1 MKKHLLRLSLL
12 SALASSSAM
21 AAGPVANIQVSGDIK
36 PPTCTVNGATQGD
49 VIFDHGVI
57 SPSMVPLSSVYLY
70 PYNTTLQDITVT
82 CDAQTYLTFK
92 PTDTYESVNTAQLVF
107 PGSTQGQVRNDIFFR
122 LVSASDPTTAIGGT
136 VFTVTKS
143 SVDGNT
149 TVISRANDGIY
160 VTGSLTG
167 LNQVLIKQATM
178 TWTKNNEN
186 NKAPEDLPLI
196 SGEIFSM
203 TLQNSFQD
211 NDTNPYKTFITS
223 QNALA
228 ASGISISDG
237 LDFMGE
243 AVLTFNFG
251 V

>member
-36 PPTCTVNGATQGD
+36 PPTCTVNGATQSD

-57 SPSMVPLSSVYLY
+57 SPSMVPQSSVYLY

-82 CDAQTYLTFK
+82 CDAKTYLTFK
-92 PTDTYESVNTAQLVF
+92 PTDTYESANTAQLVY
-107 PGSTQGQVRNDIFFR
+107 PSPSSLSKDVFFR
-122 LVSASDPTTAIGGT
+122 LVSESDPTTAIGGT

-149 TVISRANDGIY
+149 TVISRANDGVY
-160 VTGSLTG
+160 VTGGLTN

-178 TWTKNNEN
+178 TWTQNNEN
-186 NKAPEDLPLI
+186 NKAPEDLSLI
-196 SGEIFSM
+196 HGEIFSM
-203 TLQNSFQD
+203 TLQNSFL
-211 NDTNPYKTFITS
+211 NNETNPYKTFITS
-223 QNALA
+223 QEALA

>member
-36 PPTCTVNGATQGD
+36 PPTCTVNGATQSD

-57 SPSMVPLSSVYLY
+57 SPSMVPQSLAYLY

-82 CDAQTYLTFK
+82 CDAKTYLTFK
-92 PTDTYESVNTAQLVF
+92 PTDTYESANTAQLVY
-107 PGSTQGQVRNDIFFR
+107 PGTPTLSKDVFFR
-122 LVSASDPTTAIGGT
+122 LVSESDPTTAIGGT
-136 VFTVTKS
+136 IFKVNEA

-149 TVISRANDGIY
+149 TVISRANDGVY
-160 VTGSLTG
+160 QGTTPSG

-178 TWTKNNEN
+178 TWTQNNEN
-186 NKAPEDLPLI
+186 DNAPEDLPLI
-196 SGEIFSM
+196 PGEIFSM
-203 TLQNSFQD
+203 TLQNSYID
-211 NDTNPYKTFITS
+211 NNTNAYKTFITS
-223 QNALA
+223 QEALA